1 MSPSCV
7 AFHECMI
14 ELSTDNRIRALRA
27 LLVARRASA
36 AALAMMTYV
45 ASRVGVSRRD
55 PGLPARLLASVLR
68 RAGAGDG

>member
-1 MSPSCV
+1 
-7 AFHECMI
+7 MI